1 MKGRFMRAERRESK
15 RGHERQREQGSQRKQ
30 TEKREQPKVCKEF
43 YWQSTGGQNTQKTPA
58 EEEKDEDL

>member
-1 MKGRFMRAERRESK
+1 MRQK
-15 RGHERQREQGSQRKQ
+15 K

-58 EEEKDEDL
+58 EEEKKIMAGPVYCCRNSPVA